1 MVQSR
6 AKVFTVD
13 FIKSS
18 ACCWVLTQ
26 EKVFEWKRFQ
36 WSGVKQGR
44 PVVAGLFASIPRFC
58 RFGI

>member
-1 MVQSR
+1 
-6 AKVFTVD
+6 VFTVD

-36 WSGVKQGR
+36 
-44 PVVAGLFASIPRFC
+44 
-58 RFGI
+58 

>member
-36 WSGVKQGR
+36 
-44 PVVAGLFASIPRFC
+44 
-58 RFGI
+58 

>member
-6 AKVFTVD
+6 AKVFIVD

-26 EKVFEWKRFQ
+26 EKVFEGKRFQ
-36 WSGVKQGR
+36 
-44 PVVAGLFASIPRFC
+44 
-58 RFGI
+58 